1 MKEGGSMT
9 LEESLK
15 TIDYMS
21 LFCVM
26 NDLVPDKPYESL
38 ADYVEREHELIEAVL
53 PDGVTMDNLK
63 KHLGIE

>member
-1 MKEGGSMT
+1 MT

-38 ADYVEREHELIEAVL
+38 ADYFEREHEFIESVL
-53 PDGVTMDNLK
+53 PDGVTMDDLEK
-63 KHLGIE
+63 YLRIE